1 MSKKIILSVLVAA
14 VLTGCTGKY
23 LDRLNTLDAQVTELE
38 EQLKKQNETIAGL
51 YTVLLAYNSRD
62 FITGITQ
69 LPDNGGYAVHFN
81 NLGDIVIYHGTDA
94 HVPRVGI
101 KRNPSDGN
109 YYWTIQYG
117 NGEAEYIINDTGNMI
132 PAVGLV
138 PLLKIEK
145 GKFYISYDS
154 RKTWQYLG
162 DADGVNGDSIFEQI
176 VVTDDYVT
184 FVTSGELFKIPTS
197 KLVQNLY
204 QNAATSNQNLTS
216 LSNLINNLVGSAIYV
231 SSVKE
236 ITSGGKVTGTEIT
249 LSDGNTIVVNDWVS
263 TESPA
268 IAPKKGDGDSNFYW
282 AKIFSDG
289 SYEWIRDTNGNRV
302 IAVGLNVEIPIV
314 IPVIDPADN
323 MYYWNVVAAGDTTVL
338 LGTDGKKVPASSAAG
353 APSIFKAVDNTNPE
367 YIELTLADNSV
378 IQIPKAYSI
387 SFGTSNLRMK
397 ANEMKAVTFRIYG
410 ADSGMKYSTLVQGN
424 LTASVSI
431 STSEPGNGTITV
443 RTNGSFS
450 SGEIGKVFLV
460 VSAGNGSS
468 KTMVKSFSVTW
479 GEN

>member
-1 MSKKIILSVLVAA
+1 MSKKILLSVLVTA
-14 VLTGCTGKY
+14 VLTGCTGEY
-23 LDRLNTLDAQVTELE
+23 IERLDNLDAQVTELE

-184 FVTSGELFKIPTS
+184 FVTSGEQFKIPTN

-204 QNAATSNQNLTS
+204 QNATTSNQNLAS
-216 LSNLINNLVGSAIYV
+216 LSGLINGLLGSAIYV
-231 SSVKE
+231 SSVKD
-236 ITSGGKVTGTEIT
+236 ITSEGRVVGTEIT
-249 LSDGNTIVVNDWVS
+249 MSDGNTIVINDWVS
-263 TESPA
+263 TECPA
-268 IAPKKGDGDSNFYW
+268 IAPKKGDGDTLYYW
-282 AKIFSDG
+282 AKVFSDV
-289 SYEWIRDTNGNRV
+289 SYEWIRDSYGNRV
-302 IAVGLNVEIPIV
+302 AATGKNVEIPIV
-314 IPVIDPADN
+314 VPVLDKTDN
-323 MYYWNVVAAGDTTVL
+323 MYYWNVVAAGDTTLL

-353 APSIFKAVDNTNPE
+353 VPSIFKAVDNSNPE
-367 YIELTLADNSV
+367 YIALTLSDGSV
-378 IQIPKAYSI
+378 IRLPKAYSI
-387 SFGTSNLRMK
+387 SFNPSALKMK
-397 ANEMKAVTFRIYG
+397 ESETKSVSFRIYG
-410 ADSGMKYSTLVQGN
+410 ADSNMKYKALTQGK
-424 LTASVSI
+424 LTVSVAI
-431 STSEPGNGTITV
+431 STSEPGVGSVTV
-443 RTNGSFS
+443 KTDPDFS
-450 SGEIGKVFLV
+450 VSDNGKVILV
-460 VSAGNGSS
+460 VTAGNGSV
-468 KTMVKSFSVTW
+468 KTMVKGFSVTW
-479 GEN
+479 GE

>member
-1 MSKKIILSVLVAA
+1 MKKKIILAILVMA
-14 VLTGCTGKY
+14 VLTGCTREY
-23 LDRLNTLDAQVTELE
+23 IERLESLDEQVSLLE

-69 LPDNGGYAVHFN
+69 LPDNGGYAIHFDH
-81 NLGDIVIYHGTDA
+81 LGDIVIYHGTDA

-101 KRNPSDGN
+101 KRNTTDGN

-117 NGEAEYIINDTGNMI
+117 NGEAEFIINDTGNMI

-138 PLLKIEK
+138 PLLKIEN

-176 VVTDDYVT
+176 QVTDDYVT
-184 FVTSGELFKIPTS
+184 FVTADELFKIPTY

-204 QNAATSNQNLTS
+204 QNATTESQNLSSFSKLINDLVGTAVYVTSVKNLTS
-216 LSNLINNLVGSAIYV
+216 D
-231 SSVKE
+231 
-236 ITSGGKVTGTEIT
+236 GKVIGSEIT
-249 LSDGNTIVVNDWVS
+249 LSNGNTFVVKDWVS
-263 TESPA
+263 TQSPS
-268 IAPKKGDGDSNFYW
+268 IVPKKGNGDEVFYW
-282 AKIFSDG
+282 AKVFSDG
-289 SYEWIRDTNGNRV
+289 SYEWIRDGEGNRV
-302 IAVGLNVEIPIV
+302 AALGKQVEIPIV
-314 IPVIDPADN
+314 IPVMDPSDN
-323 MYYWNVVAAGDTTVL
+323 TYYWNVVVAGDTTVL

-367 YIELTLADNSV
+367 YIVLTLADDTE
-378 IQIPKAYSI
+378 IQIPKAYTI
-387 SFGTSNLRMK
+387 SFGTPTLKIK
-397 ANEMKAVTFRIYG
+397 AGEEKQVSFRVNG
-410 ADSGMKYSTLVQGN
+410 ADNNMTYDTIVEGN

-431 STSEPGNGTITV
+431 NTSDPGAGFVKVKAN
-443 RTNGSFS
+443 SEFS
-450 SGEIGKVFLV
+450 SSDTGKVFLIV
-460 VSAGNGSS
+460 TAGNGSV

-479 GEN
+479 GE